1 MSKYSIETDSY
12 INSLENN
19 YYCSNRNGQDIL
31 MKLDE
36 KHKDIIDSLLNNQT
50 TIIVKGR
57 QVGSTTLLTGFIT
70 EYLKRNVCNTCVV
83 FGNNLGVSNHIID
96 EIKKHSENRHRTNNR
111 IISNAQYFIT
121 YTNSSY
127 ICQKHKFTTTGKT
140 KVDIMY
146 ISELAFF
153 DDNQIKELREFYE
166 FYKPS
171 KVIVESTPN
180 GKNYFKD
187 FVSKNDKIDG
197 RGVVFINYQETP
209 TVHPNP
215 HAWIKGLQTSLT
227 REEFKKE
234 ILGKL

>member
-1 MSKYSIETDSY
+1 MSKYSVETDSY

-19 YYCSNRNGQDIL
+19 YYCTNRNGQDVL

-36 KHKDIIDSLLNNQT
+36 KHKDIVESLLTNQT

-57 QVGSTTLLTGFIT
+57 QVGSTTLVSGFIT
-70 EYLKRNVCNTCVV
+70 EYLKRNVCTTCVV
-83 FGNNLGVSNHIID
+83 FGGNTAIENSIID
-96 EIKKHSENRHRTNNR
+96 TIKNHSENRHRTNNK
-111 IISNAQYFIT
+111 IVSNAQYFIS

-127 ICQKHKFTTTGKT
+127 ICQRSKYSTTGKT

-153 DDNQIKELREFYE
+153 DDNQIIEIRKFYD

-187 FVSKNDKIDG
+187 FVEKNENVDG
-197 RGVVFINYQETP
+197 RGIIFINYQETP

-215 HAWIKGLQTSLT
+215 HAWVKGLQLSLT
-227 REEFKKE
+227 KDEFKKE
-234 ILGKL
+234 ILGIL